1 MSIDRN
7 DFIIKNTSITDDG
20 EGWKNFL
27 RELFIADPDYADKY
41 RSLVGTIRIPVKID
55 GDTKPRTKTVNEK
68 DPTCIN
74 IRSARVMMFENY
86 LKEKNLKGTDFRYVE
101 IIYTGPRKNG
111 WYEYDN
117 TLAKFIDYILPLL
130 KERVKEVSVDDV
142 VFTEHASPEKE
153 PVSMHVLYTSSEP
166 GEFTAIWN
174 LYLDFLEQKEKKEKE
189 ENSNQD
195 YQNSETEKKEASE
208 QNSEEKESINT
219 ETTSSKEET
228 IENTDVTN
236 EKPSESKTSSEAD
249 ENEHPSNSG
258 LTNEDSSTSN
268 CEEPKGNSTPAEQ
281 EAISEE
287 TFIPNEDDLP
297 DNGEENSSEDSEYS
311 EIEEEEPQE
320 FGDLNLEPTEE
331 EYADE
336 ND

>member
-55 GDTKPRTKTVNEK
+55 GDTKPRTKAVNEK

-174 LYLDFLEQKEKKEKE
+174 LYLDFLEQKEKKEK
-189 ENSNQD
+189 NSNQD
-195 YQNSETEKKEASE
+195 K

-219 ETTSSKEET
+219 ETASSKEET
-228 IENTDVTN
+228 IENTDRTN
-236 EKPSESKTSSEAD
+236 EKPSENNVSSESEKSTEIEAY
-249 ENEHPSNSG
+249 SNSEE
-258 LTNEDSSTSN
+258 LTE
-268 CEEPKGNSTPAEQ
+268 NSIPIEQ
-281 EAISEE
+281 GPISKE
-287 TFIPNEDDLP
+287 TFITSEDDLP
-297 DNGEENSSEDSEYS
+297 NETNIHSEEDSEYF
-311 EIEEEEPQE
+311 ENGEDEQQE
-320 FGDLNLEPTEE
+320 FGDLNLEPTED

-336 ND
+336 DDD